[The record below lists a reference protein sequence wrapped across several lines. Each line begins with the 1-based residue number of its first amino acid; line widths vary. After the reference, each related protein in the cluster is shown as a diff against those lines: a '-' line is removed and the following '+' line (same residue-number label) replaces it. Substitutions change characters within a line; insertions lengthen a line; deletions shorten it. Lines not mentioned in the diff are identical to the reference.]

1 MARQLAPEFIGVLKT
16 DEDGLKTW
24 EVSVYRVSDRITRL
38 EARKRPN
45 GRTQVQQES
54 RLKQMR
60 LVYADGSEV

>member
-16 DEDGLKTW
+16 DEDALKTW